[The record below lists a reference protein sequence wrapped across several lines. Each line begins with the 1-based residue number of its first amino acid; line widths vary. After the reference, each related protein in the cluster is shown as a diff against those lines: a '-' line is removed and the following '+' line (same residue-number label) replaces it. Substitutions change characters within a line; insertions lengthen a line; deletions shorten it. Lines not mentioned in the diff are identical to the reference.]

1 MNKFL
6 GVDLDTCDL
15 VKDYD
20 LKDLKQL
27 QDAIDVVRLS
37 IIKKH
42 MDNGVIFRNIANI
55 YIHDTVKIG
64 KGTVIYG
71 DQHIRGNTVIGQ
83 NCKLESGN
91 IIENAI
97 IGNEVSIIK
106 SVLTDCRIG
115 TKTTVGPFA
124 HVHTNSKIER
134 EARIGNFVEI
144 KNSTTGV
151 NTKMAHLA
159 YIGDVDIGNQCNVG
173 CGSIFVNY
181 DGKNKHRSTIG
192 DSVFIGSNSNVIA
205 PVKIEDNAY
214 IAAGSTVTVDLP
226 RNCMCIARSHE
237 TVKENRSKYHK
248 NDFVLKYFGTDGIR
262 GIYGQDLTD
271 DMAYMTGNFL
281 GYSSAGGSI
290 VIGRDS
296 RLSGEAIANKIIAGI
311 IDAGGNVINLGVTST
326 PSVAFVTTLTNS
338 NYGIVI
344 TASHN
349 PAEYNGIKV
358 FNYDGRKLSNIE
370 CVEIETHIDNQKPIV
385 ADIKGVVEDG
395 QKYIDTY
402 LDDLKKLI
410 GSLDGLKVVLD
421 CANGALSKYAPKL
434 FKELGATVYAFN
446 DTGDGRIIND
456 NCGAL
461 YPQNT
466 ANKVLELKADIGF
479 SYDGDADRLIAINNK
494 GEIVD
499 GDSIIYMV
507 AKQLKEE
514 GRLEG
519 NIVVGT
525 IMSNLGVEKSLNNIG
540 IDMVRTDVGDHFVIE
555 EMLRNKSLVGGEN
568 SGHIILKEFSNTG
581 DGLLA
586 SLYLCKL
593 MEKTGKNI
601 SELDDSVHFPQ
612 VMVNI
617 KTAKKKEIM
626 ADAKVKEF
634 IDGVIK
640 ELGNHGRAL
649 LRASGTEPKIRI
661 MAECFDAKLAE
672 ETVANIKKFLEEN
685 FEL

>member
-1 MNKFL
+1 MNVFL
-6 GVDLDTCDL
+6 GVDLDKCEE
-15 VKDYD
+15 VKDLD
-20 LKDLKQL
+20 LTQL
-27 QDAIDVVRLS
+27 EQLEKAINIVRLK

-42 MDNGVIFRNIANI
+42 MDNGVIFRNISNI
-55 YIHDTVKIG
+55 YIYDEVKIG

-97 IGNEVSIIK
+97 IGNEVRIIK

-144 KNSTTGV
+144 KNATTGV

-159 YIGDVDIGNQCNVG
+159 YIGDVDIGDQCNIG

-226 RNCMCIARSHE
+226 RNCMCIARAHE
-237 TVKENRSKYHK
+237 TIKENRSKYHK
-248 NDFVLKYFGTDGIR
+248 NDFKLKYFGTDGIR
-262 GIYGQDLTD
+262 GEYGKDLTD
-271 DMAYMTGNFL
+271 EMAYMTGNFL
-281 GYSSAGGSI
+281 GYSSAGGRI
-290 VIGRDS
+290 VVGRDT
-296 RLSGEAIANKIIAGI
+296 RLSGKQIIEEI
-311 IDAGGNVINLGVTST
+311 IKGATDAGADVVDLDITST
-326 PSVAFVTTLTNS
+326 PSVAFITTLLNA

-358 FNYDGRKLSNIE
+358 FNYDGRKLTDIE
-370 CVEIETHIDNQKPIV
+370 CVEIETHIDSNAPIV
-385 ADIKGVVEDG
+385 VEEKGEVENG
-395 QKYIDTY
+395 SKY
-402 LDDLKKLI
+402 LDEYLDYMAKVIGDLK
-410 GSLDGLKVVLD
+410 GLKVVLD
-421 CANGALSKYAPKL
+421 CSNGAVHKLAPYL
-434 FKELGATVYAFN
+434 FKKLNATVYSFN
-446 DTGDGRIIND
+446 DEGDGNHINE

-461 YPQNT
+461 YPEFT
-466 ANKVLELKADIGF
+466 VEKVKELKADVGF

-499 GDSIIYMV
+499 GDSIIYMI
-507 AKQLKEE
+507 AKQLKAE
-514 GRLEG
+514 GHLTNDR
-519 NIVVGT
+519 VVGT
-525 IMSNLGVEKSLNNIG
+525 VMSNMGVENCLNKLG
-540 IDMVRTDVGDHFVIE
+540 IDMVRTDVGDHHVINQ
-555 EMLRNKSLVGGEN
+555 MLRDKSLVGGEN
-568 SGHIILKEFSNTG
+568 SGHIILREYANTG

-586 SLYLCKL
+586 SLYLCLL
-593 MEKTGKNI
+593 MHKTGKNL
-601 SELDDSVHFPQ
+601 SELDDSIHYPQ
-612 VMVNI
+612 VMKNL
-617 KTAKKKEIM
+617 KTSKKKEIM
-626 ADAKVKEF
+626 EDSKVKAYTEE
-634 IDGVIK
+634 IK
-640 ELGNHGRAL
+640 ANLGAKGRVL

-661 MAECFDAKLAE
+661 MAECFEKDLAVKVVDDIE
-672 ETVANIKKFLEEN
+672 KFIKDN